1 MGKFRSV
8 TADEK
13 VVHTAA
19 ESAVERVVEPRGLS
33 ARSRWLWET
42 AGFPGG
48 IPRISLW
55 NIPGVS
61 GVRAQ
66 ETASLRGG
74 TEVCEELP
82 ETYPL
87 CLNKKEE
94 KTEPS

>member
-48 IPRISLW
+48 IPRISL
-55 NIPGVS
+55 
-61 GVRAQ
+61 
-66 ETASLRGG
+66 
-74 TEVCEELP
+74 
-82 ETYPL
+82 
-87 CLNKKEE
+87 
-94 KTEPS
+94 